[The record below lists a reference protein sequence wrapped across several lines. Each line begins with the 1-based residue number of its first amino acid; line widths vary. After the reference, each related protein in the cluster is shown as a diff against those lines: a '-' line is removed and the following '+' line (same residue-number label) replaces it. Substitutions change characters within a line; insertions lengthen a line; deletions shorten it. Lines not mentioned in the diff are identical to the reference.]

1 MRRAPCSQQRSFT
14 YLGDARLSTALHLD
28 PRRLTWRLLTPPKS
42 FSGWNTDQASSGNM
56 SKSTKATRSKRSRG
70 SVDHIMLRK
79 RRRAPATAEET
90 PSLDASES
98 FEETP
103 SMETC
108 FGSPDRND
116 TSYFC
121 GGGTPK
127 SYSQFRGIHGLPT
140 PEPRACRN
148 SPLPQLSWADQEN
161 VWSLMVHKDLI
172 YVHSASVLER
182 HPALQPRMRVI
193 LLDWLI
199 EVCEVYRLHRDTY
212 YLAQDILDRYLAKTS
227 NLPKNQLQLL
237 GITSL
242 FLAAKMEEIYPPKLA
257 EFAYVTDGACQES
270 EILDKELSILVA
282 LNWDLTPVTVNGWL
296 NTYLQIAAK
305 KEKRDKDDMNFLHP
319 GFSACSFVQV
329 AQLVDLCMLD
339 VDCLQFAYSAI
350 AASAIHHMM
359 SPTLASTVSGYKTAD
374 LADCIEWM
382 VPFATVIKEGLKDT
396 SGTCGKSGHEIQVH
410 HVNLQLVEK
419 ALCLK
424 KEASASSESKRG
436 KVASGNSTVLG
447 LLTPPAVQ

>member
-1 MRRAPCSQQRSFT
+1 
-14 YLGDARLSTALHLD
+14 
-28 PRRLTWRLLTPPKS
+28 
-42 FSGWNTDQASSGNM
+42 
-56 SKSTKATRSKRSRG
+56 
-70 SVDHIMLRK
+70 MLRK
-79 RRRAPATAEET
+79 RRRAPAA
-90 PSLDASES
+90 A
-98 FEETP
+98 
-103 SMETC
+103 
-108 FGSPDRND
+108 
-116 TSYFC
+116 
-121 GGGTPK
+121 
-127 SYSQFRGIHGLPT
+127 
-140 PEPRACRN
+140 
-148 SPLPQLSWADQEN
+148 
-161 VWSLMVHKDLI
+161 
-172 YVHSASVLER
+172 
-182 HPALQPRMRVI
+182 
-193 LLDWLI
+193 

-242 FLAAKMEEIYPPKLA
+242 FLAAKME
-257 EFAYVTDGACQES
+257 
-270 EILDKELSILVA
+270 A

-305 KEKRDKDDMNFLHP
+305 KEKRGKDMNFLHP

-339 VDCLQFAYSAI
+339 VDCLQFKYSAI

-374 LADCIEWM
+374 LANCIEWM
-382 VPFATVIKEGLKDT
+382 VPFATVIKEGLKDM
-396 SGTCGKSGHEIQVH
+396 SGTCGKAGHEIQAH

-419 ALCLK
+419 AFGLK

>member
-1 MRRAPCSQQRSFT
+1 
-14 YLGDARLSTALHLD
+14 
-28 PRRLTWRLLTPPKS
+28 
-42 FSGWNTDQASSGNM
+42 M

-79 RRRAPATAEET
+79 RRRAPAAAEET
-90 PSLDASES
+90 PSPDASES

-103 SMETC
+103 SMDTF
-108 FGSPDRND
+108 FGSPDRSD

-148 SPLPQLSWADQEN
+148 SPLPQFSWADQEN

-242 FLAAKMEEIYPPKLA
+242 FLAAKMELA
-257 EFAYVTDGACQES
+257 EFAYVTDGACQER

-305 KEKRDKDDMNFLHP
+305 KEKKDREEMNFLHP

-339 VDCLQFAYSAI
+339 VDCLQFAYS
-350 AASAIHHMM
+350 
-359 SPTLASTVSGYKTAD
+359 YKTAD
-374 LADCIEWM
+374 LANCIEWM
-382 VPFATVIKEGLKDT
+382 APFATVIKEGLKDM

-419 ALCLK
+419 AFCLK
-424 KEASASSESKRG
+424 KETSASSESKRG

>member
-1 MRRAPCSQQRSFT
+1 
-14 YLGDARLSTALHLD
+14 
-28 PRRLTWRLLTPPKS
+28 
-42 FSGWNTDQASSGNM
+42 M
-56 SKSTKATRSKRSRG
+56 SKRCTKATRSKRTRG
-70 SVDHIMLRK
+70 SLDHIMLRK
-79 RRRAPATAEET
+79 RRRAPAAAEET
-90 PSLDASES
+90 SSPDASKS
-98 FEETP
+98 FEET
-103 SMETC
+103 SHMD
-108 FGSPDRND
+108 FGSPDR
-116 TSYFC
+116 SQAPYFC

-161 VWSLMVHKDLI
+161 VWNLMVHKDVI

-182 HPALQPRMRVI
+182 HPALQPRMRAI

-242 FLAAKMEEIYPPKLA
+242 FLAAKMEEIYPPKLT
-257 EFAYVTDGACQES
+257 EFAYVTDGACQER

-305 KEKRDKDDMNFLHP
+305 KEKRGKDMNFLHP

-339 VDCLQFAYSAI
+339 VDCLQFKYSAI

-374 LADCIEWM
+374 LANCIEWM
-382 VPFATVIKEGLKDT
+382 VPFATVIKEGLKDM
-396 SGTCGKSGHEIQVH
+396 SGTCGKAGHEIQAH

-419 ALCLK
+419 AFGLK

>member
-1 MRRAPCSQQRSFT
+1 
-14 YLGDARLSTALHLD
+14 
-28 PRRLTWRLLTPPKS
+28 
-42 FSGWNTDQASSGNM
+42 M
-56 SKSTKATRSKRSRG
+56 SKRYTKATRSKRSRG
-70 SVDHIMLRK
+70 SADHIMLRK
-79 RRRAPATAEET
+79 RRRAPVTAEET
-90 PSLDASES
+90 PSSDVSES
-98 FEETP
+98 FEEAPT
-103 SMETC
+103 MVTC
-108 FGSPDRND
+108 FGSPDRSS
-116 TSYFC
+116 TSCFSS
-121 GGGTPK
+121 GGTPK

-148 SPLPQLSWADQEN
+148 SPLPQFSWADQEN
-161 VWSLMVHKDLI
+161 VWSQMVRKDLI

-182 HPALQPRMRVI
+182 HPALQPRMRAI

-212 YLAQDILDRYLAKTS
+212 YLAQDILDRYLAKSS

-237 GITSL
+237 GITAL

-305 KEKRDKDDMNFLHP
+305 KEKRDKEDMNFLHP

-339 VDCLQFAYSAI
+339 VDCLQFAYSAV

-359 SPTLASTVSGYKTAD
+359 SPTLASAVSGYKTAD

-382 VPFATVIKEGLKDT
+382 APFATVIKEGSKDT

-410 HVNLQLVEK
+410 HVNLQLVER
-419 ALCLK
+419 AFCLK
-424 KEASASSESKRG
+424 KEASASAEPKHD